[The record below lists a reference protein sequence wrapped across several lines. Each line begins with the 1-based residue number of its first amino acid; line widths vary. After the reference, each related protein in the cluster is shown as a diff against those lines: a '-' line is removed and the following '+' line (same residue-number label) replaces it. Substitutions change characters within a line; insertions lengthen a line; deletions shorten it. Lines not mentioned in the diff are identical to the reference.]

1 MNPKLL
7 YEIKS
12 VKKSMQGSSRKGEID
27 YMQEKETEG
36 IPDGALFLKEGRTS
50 WYPKLNE
57 GGEYG

>member
-1 MNPKLL
+1 
-7 YEIKS
+7 
-12 VKKSMQGSSRKGEID
+12 MQGSSRKGEID

-50 WYPKLNE
+50 WYPKLSE